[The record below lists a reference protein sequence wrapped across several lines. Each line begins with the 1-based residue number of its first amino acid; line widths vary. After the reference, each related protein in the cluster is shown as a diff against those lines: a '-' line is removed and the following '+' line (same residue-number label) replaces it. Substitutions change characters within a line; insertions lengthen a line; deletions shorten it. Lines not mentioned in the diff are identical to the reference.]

1 MFKSFF
7 QAGFEAATGYNR
19 HRQWIDQIAAT
30 QHDLQIDDDYRRLRE
45 AGLLTAR
52 EAVRWPLVDR
62 GSHRYD
68 FSSLSS
74 FFAAAEKYG
83 IELIHDLFHY
93 GYPERIDLFSEAFP
107 RQFADYCFAAA
118 DYITRQMPGTYWFTP
133 INEPSFFSWAAGE
146 VGLFSPH
153 AIGRGWE
160 LKVQL
165 IKAAI
170 RGIEAI
176 RAACSGARIVNV
188 DPLCHIAVPRE
199 KPELQREIDG
209 YNQGVVF
216 QGWDLLGGK
225 LMPELGGSPE
235 HLGIV
240 GVNYYWTNQW
250 EWGHSGQPLAAD
262 DERRWPLNRL
272 IQQVWSRYGAE
283 MLITETSHLGELR
296 PIWLRELT
304 NEVKTVLNTGL
315 PLHGVCLY
323 PILGMPE
330 WHAPEEW
337 TQMGLWELRPN
348 GDRLE
353 RVPHSPMMEALREAQ
368 QSEEIRRLSLRP
380 A

>member
-1 MFKSFF
+1 
-7 QAGFEAATGYNR
+7 
-19 HRQWIDQIAAT
+19 
-30 QHDLQIDDDYRRLRE
+30 
-45 AGLLTAR
+45 
-52 EAVRWPLVDR
+52 
-62 GSHRYD
+62 
-68 FSSLSS
+68 
-74 FFAAAEKYG
+74 AEKYG